1 MKIYKVWAAQC
12 WPRIAWGHSPP
23 STWSTLRFLIQSSF
37 LGPWHAVWKQ
47 CGLSVSKNWCFF
59 TVKSSR
65 IEWTGDWFFGKS
77 KKRAGWFHKISS
89 LRIILPN
96 FWTIS
101 AFLFTFHMVN
111 QTKPTNQPL
120 QMVFTW
126 PTQEYTGENKDPSPW
141 NKKHQEP

>member
-1 MKIYKVWAAQC
+1 MKIYKVWAAQS
-12 WPRIAWGHSPP
+12 WPRIAWVHSPP

-77 KKRAGWFHKISS
+77 KKELGDFTKSHHCGSS
-89 LRIILPN
+89 SPIFELSQLP
-96 FWTIS
+96 
-101 AFLFTFHMVN
+101 FTFHMVN